1 MGVSWKIE
9 VYSLFFFFF
18 AKFVGHTFGF
28 VDYARR
34 VGFVVCIM
42 QRRRSRIDGR
52 TLARQLRCNKKGSS
66 LNTKGALGPEK
77 KPRPSA
83 REGCK

>member
-1 MGVSWKIE
+1 MCIVRFI
-9 VYSLFFFFF
+9 LFFFT
-18 AKFVGHTFGF
+18 KFVGHIFGF
-28 VDYARR
+28 VDYAKR

-42 QRRRSRIDGR
+42 QRRRSGIDGR
-52 TLARQLRCNKKGSS
+52 TLARQLGCNKRGFS
-66 LNTKGALGPEK
+66 LNTKGALGLEK